1 MRGRIDHEIRQS
13 AKLDYVICTQRRSQA
28 AVRVTGFAGGK
39 RSRGLRRR
47 KTRKEGQDVCFPW
60 FALYEIARVG
70 PEMRNVPTVSFV
82 PNGTFRLSRD

>member
-60 FALYEIARVG
+60 FALYSQFLEAI
-70 PEMRNVPTVSFV
+70 
-82 PNGTFRLSRD
+82 SRKKGRPW